1 LGLNTRATCYTITS
15 SVKGKKTVKTKLF
28 FRRKIKIKID
38 QISDEN
44 IQNSKAM
51 RVLNLKIFIFTKKLK
66 AFLLERNGPLTDRV
80 WRKDF
85 LSIIED

>member
-1 LGLNTRATCYTITS
+1 
-15 SVKGKKTVKTKLF
+15 
-28 FRRKIKIKID
+28 
-38 QISDEN
+38 
-44 IQNSKAM
+44 M